1 MSQANSAVFLP
12 SLMEQKLSQIGQR
25 QVVIAILRAITVGV
39 SVFIV
44 AMVVAMLIDWQFTLF
59 NTGLRL
65 GLSIGATL
73 LAVGSSLIVGI
84 PPLLAALKRV
94 RAATS
99 ADAGIPQLE
108 ERWQTVV
115 SLVES
120 GRRPT
125 SPAAIAMLQQV
136 TSEAVAIGRLVQP
149 QRVADQTSLKTAL
162 KSFALCAVALIGFL
176 ATDWR
181 QTSVLLRRFLAPM
194 SNISATSLRCTSGDF
209 TVARGEFVKL
219 ETETTGLQR
228 PFAILSIVRPGA
240 RPELIEVAADAKQ
253 ANRFAHRI
261 QADDSFQYQVRA
273 GDGQTTW
280 HQVSVVDYPSFAE
293 VRITVISPA
302 YLNRPDVEKSIFPA
316 RLKVPQGSLMK
327 LELLPRGPLERLELT
342 VSPESDSKDK
352 ATAQPAIH
360 QLAADADG
368 WYRYQIQLMENVSLA
383 PHLLNAHGLTNE
395 DRNVC
400 RVQVIADNAPV
411 ARVLNSTEEMS
422 VANDDVVDIKFEA
435 HDDHGIAKAEL
446 VIYDESTKEEGKPAE
461 ILKVIPIPLGDK
473 QLDKHV
479 IATTQLDLKQLNL
492 KPGAQISYAIRVTDN
507 RSASHEAP
515 NGQET
520 TGDQENDPRD
530 AASTTASTDPR
541 PTATGEK
548 TAEANDRQSPTK
560 RAKNTTAASPGSES
574 AQDSEV
580 AEQTSDE
587 SPDGPEGEN
596 PKASPKASSK
606 PAKKASTAASPGS
619 ESAQDSDVAEQMSDE
634 SQDAPGGENPKASP
648 KASSKPAKKASTASS
663 PSSESAQDSEV
674 AEQMSDESPDAPG
687 GESPKASPKASSKP
701 AKKASTAA
709 SPSSESE
716 QDSEAAEQ
724 TSDESPDAPGGEN
737 QKTSPKASSKPAKKA
752 STAASPTSESAQDS
766 EVAEQ
771 TYDESPDATGGEN
784 QKTSP
789 KASSK
794 PAKKALTAEP
804 NATEESQS
812 TDSTEMAQGEGEKEQ
827 IDRGQQKKAKSKT
840 NGKSSK
846 PSDQTK
852 KEGESEDR
860 SVDSDPVDPATG
872 EAADENA
879 ASTPRNENDEKDPM
893 PGDSANDDA
902 KTSEGGDQ
910 QPAPSERSEKERTK
924 SKRQTAQGDDDRAPP
939 PAKMMAMDPQAS
951 TDGQDAETKR
961 NRLKITARLSAIAES
976 RETRK
981 VETGK
986 IRDRVVEIDAMLSD
1000 VEIGLT
1006 RAVNREIP
1014 DDDRSAQFK
1023 LLDTQ
1028 LGSVEG
1034 KISTLRKQTRDS
1046 QYAFMGLQMVDIGR
1060 SHISPARERVFTAIR
1075 EPAIGSDGNSRGA
1088 LQQIVRARELLA
1100 ALLVRYDKVAQD
1112 QKLAD
1117 SLEQGIKI
1125 YEIYVEKMQAL
1136 LREAQ
1141 QGQNPLERKMA
1152 VLEIGQD
1159 YLDRYAEVLTMRRD
1173 MMDEFGRILGDDPRL
1188 LARYLDLV
1196 KRRRTSLRNQLSEL
1210 SKRQHETATEL
1221 NGWVA
1226 SDEVQRQDL
1235 WTVAVELRMQAS
1247 TQLAKD
1253 AAELAERIEKQFPLV
1268 LEATQ
1273 RTQASVIE
1281 LGRQIAETS
1290 RAISL
1295 EAKRQIRQPDV
1306 LIDLRPKGRQ
1316 LVQLFVDLDAMLER
1330 LSFENSSLLEVTN
1343 YVTSRLLESRT
1354 VADQAELWSQTA
1366 EFIHARQF
1374 HRMAE
1379 VDQHRL
1385 TISTELLRMDMLG
1398 IETEL
1403 SAQFQQLAEKSVPD
1417 DIAKLI
1423 RELQQLMVEITFD
1436 QASATFQMSADQLP
1450 TADRLLKEAT
1460 DSFSKAEELF
1470 DRIRVATA
1478 AALDELAP
1486 RNPNVADLQDPK
1498 LDEFLT
1504 QLEREPNIEAQLGL
1518 GERPN
1523 NLRVIADTMQ
1533 WQETGGRML
1542 SDSEE
1547 AARGRTEKEMDQ
1559 QAQGAKPEAKP
1570 EKPEAELSEKE
1581 REKREQAR
1589 EMEAKLT
1596 KALAEM
1602 KERAKDPATDPA
1614 EREQLEQMQEKL
1626 QEKLDELAQ
1635 ESDAGNLAEKM
1646 EEDLMKTL
1654 AAIKEES
1661 SELPKG
1667 SVDTAKMDQLTK
1679 DLVRIVEQ
1687 VGNEPNSEARW
1698 KMSTEF
1704 ERKKQV
1710 LKALARGQ
1718 HIPDEQ
1724 WNKLLSALD
1733 DGLWQIGG
1741 RTLPE
1746 EYRKAIEQ
1754 YQEQIRR
1761 LTNDSNEKRR

>member
-327 LELLPRGPLERLELT
+327 LELLPKGPLERLELT

-360 QLAADADG
+360 QLATDADG
-368 WYRYQIQLMENVSLA
+368 WYRFQIQLMENVSLA

-461 ILKVIPIPLGDK
+461 ILKVIPIPLGDQ

-507 RSASHEAP
+507 RSASQQAP

-520 TGDQENDPRD
+520 TSDQENDPRD
-530 AASTTASTDPR
+530 PASTTASTDPR
-541 PTATGEK
+541 PTATGDK
-548 TAEANDRQSPTK
+548 TADANNRQSSAK
-560 RAKNTTAASPGSES
+560 RPSSES

-587 SPDGPEGEN
+587 SSDAPAGEN
-596 PKASPKASSK
+596 PKA
-606 PAKKASTAASPGS
+606 
-619 ESAQDSDVAEQMSDE
+619 
-634 SQDAPGGENPKASP
+634 
-648 KASSKPAKKASTASS
+648 
-663 PSSESAQDSEV
+663 
-674 AEQMSDESPDAPG
+674 
-687 GESPKASPKASSKP
+687 
-701 AKKASTAA
+701 
-709 SPSSESE
+709 
-716 QDSEAAEQ
+716 
-724 TSDESPDAPGGEN
+724 
-737 QKTSPKASSKPAKKA
+737 SPKASSKPAKKA

-771 TYDESPDATGGEN
+771 ASDELPDAPAGENPKASPKASSKPAKRASTAASPTSESAQDSEVAEQTSDESPDASGGEN

-1354 VADQAELWSQTA
+1354 VADQAGLWSQTA

-1547 AARGRTEKEMDQ
+1547 AARGRTEQEMDK
-1559 QAQGAKPEAKP
+1559 QAQGSKPEAKP

>member
-99 ADAGIPQLE
+99 ADAGVPQLE

-125 SPAAIAMLQQV
+125 STAAIAMLQQV

-149 QRVADQTSLKTAL
+149 QRVADQSSLKTAL
-162 KSFALCAVALIGFL
+162 KSFALCAVALLGFL

-194 SNISATSLRCTSGDF
+194 SNISATSLRSISGDI

-219 ETETTGLQR
+219 ETATSGLQR
-228 PFAILSIVRPGA
+228 PFAMLSIVRPGA

-280 HQVSVVDYPSFAE
+280 HQVTVVDYPSFAE

-327 LELLPRGPLERLELT
+327 LEILPKGPLERLELT

-352 ATAQPAIH
+352 TTAQPTNH
-360 QLAADADG
+360 QLATDADG

-461 ILKVIPIPLGDK
+461 ILKVIPIPLGDQ

-507 RSASHEAP
+507 RSASQQTP
-515 NGQET
+515 YGQET
-520 TGDQENDPRD
+520 TSDHENDPRD
-530 AASTTASTDPR
+530 PATTTASTDPR
-541 PTATGEK
+541 PSGKKSEFDRALSKRSKESKEDSSKSAEADNTADAVGTELGDEDSSMIADGDQEARDK
-548 TAEANDRQSPTK
+548 TVDANDRQSPTK
-560 RAKNTTAASPGSES
+560 RPKNRTAASAVSES

-587 SPDGPEGEN
+587 SPDTSGGEN
-596 PKASPKASSK
+596 QKASPKASSK
-606 PAKKASTAASPGS
+606 PAKKSST
-619 ESAQDSDVAEQMSDE
+619 VA
-634 SQDAPGGENPKASP
+634 G
-648 KASSKPAKKASTASS
+648 
-663 PSSESAQDSEV
+663 PSSESAQEPEV
-674 AEQMSDESPDAPG
+674 
-687 GESPKASPKASSKP
+687 
-701 AKKASTAA
+701 
-709 SPSSESE
+709 
-716 QDSEAAEQ
+716 AEQ
-724 TSDESPDAPGGEN
+724 TSDESPDASGGEN
-737 QKTSPKASSKPAKKA
+737 QKASPKAL
-752 STAASPTSESAQDS
+752 
-766 EVAEQ
+766 
-771 TYDESPDATGGEN
+771 
-784 QKTSP
+784 
-789 KASSK
+789 SK

-812 TDSTEMAQGEGEKEQ
+812 TDSTEMTQGEGEKEQ
-827 IDRGQQKKAKSKT
+827 IDRGPQKKSNSKT

-846 PSDQTK
+846 PSDTTEK
-852 KEGESEDR
+852 DSASEDR
-860 SVDSDPVDPATG
+860 PADTNPAVPAIG
-872 EAADENA
+872 EAVDENA
-879 ASTPRNENDEKDPM
+879 ASTLDTENDEKSSM
-893 PGDSANDDA
+893 PGDSANADA
-902 KTSEGGDQ
+902 KTSKGGDQ
-910 QPAPSERSEKERTK
+910 QPEPQERSDTDRIK
-924 SKRQTAQGDDDRAPP
+924 SKKQKTQGDVDVAPP
-939 PAKMMAMDPQAS
+939 PVKMIAMDPQAS

-986 IRDRVVEIDAMLSD
+986 IRERVVEIDAMLSG

-1006 RAVNREIP
+1006 RVVNREAP
-1014 DDDRSAQFK
+1014 DDDRSSQFK

-1034 KISTLRKQTRDS
+1034 KISLLRKQTRDS
-1046 QYAFMGLQMVDIGR
+1046 QYAFMGLQLVDIGR
-1060 SHISPARERVFTAIR
+1060 THISPARERVFTAIR
-1075 EPAIGSDGNSRGA
+1075 EPAIGSDANSRGA

-1125 YEIYVEKMQAL
+1125 YEIYVEKMQSL
-1136 LREAQ
+1136 MREAQ

-1226 SDEVQRQDL
+1226 SDEAQRQDL

-1306 LIDLRPKGRQ
+1306 LIDLRPKAGQ
-1316 LVQLFVDLDAMLER
+1316 LVQLFVDLDALLER
-1330 LSFENSSLLEVTN
+1330 LSFENSSLLDVTN

-1354 VADQAELWSQTA
+1354 VADQAGLWSQTA
-1366 EFIHARQF
+1366 EFIQARQY
-1374 HRMAE
+1374 HKMLE

-1398 IETEL
+1398 METEL
-1403 SAQFQQLAEKSVPD
+1403 SAQFQELAEKSVPD
-1417 DIAKLI
+1417 DIVKLI
-1423 RELQQLMVEITFD
+1423 HELRQLMVEITFD
-1436 QASATFQMSADQLP
+1436 QAGATFQMSSDQLP
-1450 TADRLLKEAT
+1450 IADRLLKEAT

-1470 DRIRVATA
+1470 DRIRVAVA
-1478 AALDELAP
+1478 AALDEIAP

-1542 SDSEE
+1542 GDSEE
-1547 AARGRTEKEMDQ
+1547 AARIRTEQEMDQ
-1559 QAQGAKPEAKP
+1559 QAEGSKPEAKP
-1570 EKPEAELSEKE
+1570 ENPEVELSEKE
-1581 REKREQAR
+1581 REKREEAR
-1589 EMEAKLT
+1589 EMEVKLT

-1626 QEKLDELAQ
+1626 QQKLDELAR
-1635 ESDAGNLAEKM
+1635 ESDAGNLAERL

-1661 SELPKG
+1661 SELPKE
-1667 SVDTAKMDQLTK
+1667 SVDTAKMEQLTK

-1687 VGNEPNSEARW
+1687 VGNEPNSENRW
-1698 KMSTEF
+1698 KMASEF

-1710 LKALARGQ
+1710 LKALALGQ